1 MMTCSHVRRNK
12 VDMEDPLLKGKMGEV
27 GTRGQVKLLLIEL
40 ADIIL
45 MAFKKKN
52 LNVIKKKTK
61 PNQKLELSH
70 PGFPNRLKEEP
81 SWNS

>member
-45 MAFKKKN
+45 MAFKKK
-52 LNVIKKKTK
+52 KT
-61 PNQKLELSH
+61 
-70 PGFPNRLKEEP
+70 
-81 SWNS
+81 

>member
-45 MAFKKKN
+45 MAFKKKK
-52 LNVIKKKTK
+52 LKCYLKK
-61 PNQKLELSH
+61 N
-70 PGFPNRLKEEP
+70 
-81 SWNS
+81 